1 MIKFE
6 VIITAWEDG
15 LHRGMRRV
23 ELEEPAFLDF
33 DKIEKAIEELNDK
46 IKENKEKWKRIMEDD
61 DIPF

>member
-15 LHRGMRRV
+15 LHRGMRRI
-23 ELEEPAFLDF
+23 ELDEYEILSF
-33 DKIEKAIEELNDK
+33 DKIDNIFIELRNK
-46 IKENKEKWKRIMEDD
+46 ITENKARLARIMEDD